1 MGTSEFSQRNIG
13 LDSGKLKKYIKNFL
27 VSILLN
33 FKKSQL
39 QLKSHFLIK
48 KTECM
53 STMVLPNTFKC
64 TEMCALIGYY
74 PGGYNYPGVTG
85 SIIQGERV
93 VTPVEGRGYVSH
105 FCQSHFW
112 NLNAKIDQKLKF
124 FPTQNSSQWVKSFL
138 PSS

>member
-13 LDSGKLKKYIKNFL
+13 LDSGKLEKKYEVFL
-27 VSILLN
+27 ASILLN

-64 TEMCALIGYY
+64 TEMCVDWI
-74 PGGYNYPGVTG
+74 
-85 SIIQGERV
+85 
-93 VTPVEGRGYVSH
+93 
-105 FCQSHFW
+105 
-112 NLNAKIDQKLKF
+112 
-124 FPTQNSSQWVKSFL
+124 L
-138 PSS
+138 PRRI